1 MEPAAFVFMVDSH
14 NFEDAK
20 SQTPGI
26 YCVSDVL
33 CHGLIKYSLL
43 IQFPGDPIKQTLNA
57 FSSCCNVPQK
67 LIIEI
72 NGNQMC
78 C

>member
-1 MEPAAFVFMVDSH
+1 VEPAAFVFMVDSH

-26 YCVSDVL
+26 YSVSHAL
-33 CHGLIKYSLL
+33 CHGLIKYSPL
-43 IQFPGDPIKQTLNA
+43 IQFHGDPIKQTLDA
-57 FSSCCNVPQK
+57 FSSRCNVPQK

-72 NGNQMC
+72 NENQMC